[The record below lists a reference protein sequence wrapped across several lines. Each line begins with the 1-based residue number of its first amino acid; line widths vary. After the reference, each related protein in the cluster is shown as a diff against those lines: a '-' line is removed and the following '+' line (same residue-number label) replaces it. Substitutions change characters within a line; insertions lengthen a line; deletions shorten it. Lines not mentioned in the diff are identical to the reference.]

1 MTAIPDITLNNGQT
15 IPQLGFG
22 VFLVAPE
29 DTFDAVSSALQVG
42 YRHIDTAEMYGNE
55 KEVGEAI
62 ARSGLDRSDVFVT
75 SKLSN
80 DAHRPDDARRAF
92 DDTLKAL
99 GFDYTDM
106 FLIHW
111 PLPARYDGDYVS
123 TWQALEEF
131 YREGRARSV
140 GVSNFQPNHL
150 RRLHAECEIR
160 RRSIRSRSTRT

>member
-1 MTAIPDITLNNGQT
+1 MRGARR
-15 IPQLGFG
+15 
-22 VFLVAPE
+22 
-29 DTFDAVSSALQVG
+29 SAGSARGTRRQPVG
-42 YRHIDTAEMYGNE
+42 GRNE

-99 GFDYTDM
+99 GFDYIDM

-111 PLPARYDGDYVS
+111 PLPSRYDGDYVS

-140 GVSNFQPNHL
+140 GVSNSSRTTCAGCTPNA
-150 RRLHAECEIR
+150 RSRQ
-160 RRSIRSRSTRT
+160 RSIRSRSTRT